1 MSKARG
7 TVSSSNNDKM
17 MTMLKK
23 KNASID
29 IEK

>member
-1 MSKARG
+1 MSKAGG

-23 KNASID
+23 NASID